1 MSARA
6 AVVTGGT
13 GALGSAVTGALLRDG
28 WRVYVPWVTE
38 KEAARLRESLGDPPA
53 LITRRADL
61 ADADAVEAFFTQ
73 VDAGPG
79 GLRLLCNLVG
89 GFAMA
94 PVEGTEPATWER
106 MVTLNATAPFLAI
119 RSAVPRLRAAGG
131 GAVVNVAAAAALGG
145 PVAGMSAY
153 LAAKSA
159 LVSLTRNLAAELAA
173 DGITVN
179 AVAPTVID
187 TPANRASMPD
197 ADPSTWLST
206 DEIAD
211 VVRFLAGPSAR
222 IVTGSVLELRR
233 G

>member
-1 MSARA
+1 M
-6 AVVTGGT
+6 
-13 GALGSAVTGALLRDG
+13 
-28 WRVYVPWVTE
+28 
-38 KEAARLRESLGDPPA
+38 
-53 LITRRADL
+53 
-61 ADADAVEAFFTQ
+61 
-73 VDAGPG
+73 
-79 GLRLLCNLVG
+79 
-89 GFAMA
+89 
-94 PVEGTEPATWER
+94 
-106 MVTLNATAPFLAI
+106 
-119 RSAVPRLRAAGG
+119 
-131 GAVVNVAAAAALGG
+131 
-145 PVAGMSAY
+145 
-153 LAAKSA
+153 
-159 LVSLTRNLAAELAA
+159 SLTRNLAAELAA